1 MDFVDD
7 WSVGGEV
14 LVAGLDLGVPLEVA
28 LGPQVVG
35 DLVVGRGHISLRVT
49 QIIVVTRELDHH
61 IAR

>member
-1 MDFVDD
+1 MNFVDD

-35 DLVVGRGHISLRVT
+35 DLWHDVRPGGGERL
-49 QIIVVTRELDHH
+49 ELLLGL
-61 IAR
+61 